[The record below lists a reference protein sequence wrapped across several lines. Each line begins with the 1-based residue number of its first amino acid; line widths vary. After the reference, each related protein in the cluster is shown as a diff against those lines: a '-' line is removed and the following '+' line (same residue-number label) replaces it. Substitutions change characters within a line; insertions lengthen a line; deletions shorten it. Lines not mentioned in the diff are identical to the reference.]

1 MSTLHDQ
8 ICNAIDLVRSGSY
21 GPLDEFVGLFLKP
34 FAGQLKPEDIAELRN
49 DALLAV
55 ARKMEAA
62 EPTPRIAVQL
72 KSIVSNHAKTALRS
86 KSRRPATTVL
96 DPVADADNFIAADNV
111 ENVVEQRET
120 LRNTVNV
127 MKKLREDNPHY
138 FDVIVQSYNGEQRK
152 EEHTVSN
159 AAFRKT
165 LQRARAKARS
175 LRESLYG
182 DLS

>member
-21 GPLDEFVGLFLKP
+21 GPLDELVGLFLKP
-34 FAGQLKPEDIAELRN
+34 FAGQLKPEDIGELRN

-55 ARKMEAA
+55 ARKMEAS

-72 KSIVSNHAKTALRS
+72 RSIVSNQAKTVLRS
-86 KSRRPATTVL
+86 KSRRPATIVL
-96 DPVADADNFIAADNV
+96 DPVADADNFIAPGNV
-111 ENVVEQRET
+111 ENIVEQRET

-127 MKKLREDNPHY
+127 MNKLREDNQHY
-138 FDVIVQSYNGEQRK
+138 FDAIVQSYNGEQRK
-152 EEHTVSN
+152 EGDPVSN